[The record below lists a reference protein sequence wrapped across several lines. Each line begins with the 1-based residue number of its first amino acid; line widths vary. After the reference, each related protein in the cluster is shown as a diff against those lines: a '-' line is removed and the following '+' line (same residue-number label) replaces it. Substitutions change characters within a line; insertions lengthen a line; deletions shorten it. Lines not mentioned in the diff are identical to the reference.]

1 MIQTDN
7 RKRKRKGE
15 MEVCPQKES
24 FPGDKGGQDA
34 NKNTGKTHQLM
45 TESAPSKGSSSLS
58 QTLVLT
64 SAFSVHGCM
73 GPDEPPGF
81 AQRPSHRPIR
91 CSDLEHPEMQGGIP
105 MIAAKSP

>member
-45 TESAPSKGSSSLS
+45 TASAPSKGSSSLS
-58 QTLVLT
+58 PTLVLT
-64 SAFSVHGCM
+64 SASVYTVAWGRM
-73 GPDEPPGF
+73 SLPDFPRDR
-81 AQRPSHRPIR
+81 AIVQ
-91 CSDLEHPEMQGGIP
+91 
-105 MIAAKSP
+105 